1 VGRMCERSDLDILF
15 SEAIDEV
22 RRKIVARRLTSEL
35 NARQMKNALGSGRR
49 QEFSTTESMDN
60 SLGML
65 VELAKDKVKISD
77 FT

>member
-1 VGRMCERSDLDILF
+1 
-15 SEAIDEV
+15 
-22 RRKIVARRLTSEL
+22 
-35 NARQMKNALGSGRR
+35 MKYAQGKR